1 MHPPGVPLN
10 RYALIFIIANI
21 LLNITVAA
29 LFASFDLGS
38 GDILTAILTAA
49 FVIAPT
55 FFASAAFVKD
65 HKRPPTEDEKSSF
78 AWRAIGAY
86 VLTSVATAALLIGIE
101 LNPEERAALL
111 TSGGMSMIVWIIS
124 LVLIGIYLTICY
136 FGVRWLFGWYARIA
150 CERRA

>member
-1 MHPPGVPLN
+1 MN
-10 RYALIFIIANI
+10 RYALIFFIANI
-21 LLNITVAA
+21 LLTVAVAA
-29 LFASFDLGS
+29 LSTTFDLGS
-38 GDILTAILTAA
+38 GGSLTVAL
-49 FVIAPT
+49 VIAPT

>member
-10 RYALIFIIANI
+10 RYALIFIIANT
-21 LLNITVAA
+21 LLTIALAA
-29 LFASFDLGS
+29 LFATFDLGS
-38 GDILTAILTAA
+38 GGSLTVAL
-49 FVIAPT
+49 VIAPT

-150 CERRA
+150 CKRRA

>member
-1 MHPPGVPLN
+1 MN

-29 LFASFDLGS
+29 LFATFDLGS

-65 HKRPPTEDEKSSF
+65 HKRPPTADEKSSF

-86 VLTSVATAALLIGIE
+86 ALTSDNTAALLIGIAFTF
-101 LNPEERAALL
+101 NPSERAALF
-111 TSGGMSMIVWIIS
+111 TSDGMPMMIWIAS
-124 LVLIGIYLTICY
+124 LALIGIYLTICY